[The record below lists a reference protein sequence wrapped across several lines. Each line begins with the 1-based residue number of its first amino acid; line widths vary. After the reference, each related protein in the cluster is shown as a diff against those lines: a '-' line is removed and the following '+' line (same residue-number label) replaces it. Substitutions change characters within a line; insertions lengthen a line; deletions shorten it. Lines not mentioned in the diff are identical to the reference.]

1 MLIRYLFLNL
11 YIMFFF
17 IYRIPKDVVI
27 LPTIKPLVF
36 PWCHP
41 PLHPSLHP
49 RTPPPHHPVTP
60 LPATPPCHQL
70 PAADGRRQL
79 PAPEVF
85 IRQPVAS
92 NKWHRRLARRPKCRW
107 RPASTVLCPPTAGL
121 APTGS
126 RCTFPGLPT
135 ASQITST
142 TTMLT
147 AWNGRCSRYTNPAM
161 RQRSR
166 KTLKLTAC
174 R

>member
-1 MLIRYLFLNL
+1 
-11 YIMFFF
+11 MFFF

-27 LPTIKPLVF
+27 PPTIKPSVF
-36 PWCHP
+36 PWCPP
-41 PLHPSLHP
+41 PLHPCPHP

-70 PAADGRRQL
+70 PAAVDGRRPRPV
-79 PAPEVF
+79 PAAF
-85 IRQPVAS
+85 IRRQPAASS
-92 NKWHRRLARRPKCRW
+92 NKWHRRLARRHKCRW
-107 RPASTVLCPPTAGL
+107 RPALTVPCPPTAGL

-147 AWNGRCSRYTNPAM
+147 AWNGRCSRYTNPAT